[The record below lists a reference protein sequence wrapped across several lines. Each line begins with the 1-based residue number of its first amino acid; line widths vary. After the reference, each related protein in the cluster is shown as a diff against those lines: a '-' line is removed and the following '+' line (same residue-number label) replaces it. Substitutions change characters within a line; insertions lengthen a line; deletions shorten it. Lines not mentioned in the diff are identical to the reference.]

1 MADAS
6 VTNMTKQLKY
16 TGKGY
21 LDNKMQPLNTFAEL
35 EAKFTNRNELKLG
48 MVVTVLN
55 TDTDNKPIDYWYYH
69 PYDEVTQAYDMSA
82 APGWFPK
89 PGAQGGGAI
98 YWEDGAEMTSPDFE
112 AWKDGGIE

>member
-1 MADAS
+1 MADAN

-21 LDNKMQPLNTFAEL
+21 LDNKMQPLDTLAEL
-35 EAKFTNRNELKLG
+35 RAKFTNRNELKLG

-69 PYDEVTQAYDMSA
+69 PYNEVTGEYDMTA
-82 APGWFPK
+82 APNWYPK
-89 PGAQGGGAI
+89 PGSEVGRSL
-98 YWEDGAEMTSPDFE
+98 YWEDGAEMTDPDFE
-112 AWKDGGIE
+112 AWKDAGVE